1 MKAINFEQLISVGCG
16 IDVHKDVI
24 VATIRR
30 SSKDYETR
38 QFSAYTSSLTELRD
52 WCKENGVSHV
62 AMESTGIYW
71 KPVINI
77 LDKIA
82 ILS

>member
-1 MKAINFEQLISVGCG
+1 MKAIDFEQLISVGCG

-38 QFSAYTSSLTELRD
+38 QFSAYTSSA
-52 WCKENGVSHV
+52 KE
-62 AMESTGIYW
+62 ESSRTNQKKWYR
-71 KPVINI
+71 
-77 LDKIA
+77 L
-82 ILS
+82 